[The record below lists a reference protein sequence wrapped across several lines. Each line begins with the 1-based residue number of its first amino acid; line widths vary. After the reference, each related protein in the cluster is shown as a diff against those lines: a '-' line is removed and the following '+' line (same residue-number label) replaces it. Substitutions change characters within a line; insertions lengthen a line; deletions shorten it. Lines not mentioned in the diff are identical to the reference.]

1 MDTYHQTKPKNLRW
15 LFALGAAAGTF
26 LLVFVPGGWW
36 LTGAQKP
43 DEILTAIFTKQ
54 LFTVLLLL
62 IVPALWARM
71 AYSVTPWTLVFLTG
85 IAFGFG
91 LLLSNDWT
99 TALYA
104 TLLAALPGVGLY
116 VLQRLKL
123 SNFRTVLYE
132 SFLILIALFGYT
144 CLPDLIRNG
153 DAYRP
158 VKWILGL
165 YTQTLDEMGAS
176 FYELGATDLLTTALD
191 SVNLLRMN
199 AETIAVPML
208 LNASM
213 AAALSN
219 VLFSH
224 LFNRKGGADLTALPR
239 FEDWRCERWYVIL
252 IAVFSLVMLL
262 LRLFGVKSADALSSV
277 ADVLWR
283 MPCALAGLCTV
294 RKLGI
299 YSRKGW
305 IFWIAI
311 AMLVTLPP
319 IALLILTVVG
329 MLSSLRP
336 IKRDGERMG

>member
-1 MDTYHQTKPKNLRW
+1 METYHQTKPNGLRW

-36 LTGAQKP
+36 LKSAQQP
-43 DEILTAIFTKQ
+43 DEILTAILLKQ
-54 LFTVLLLL
+54 LLTVMLLL
-62 IVPALWARM
+62 IVPSLWARL
-71 AYSVTPWTLVFLTG
+71 AHRTSPWVLVLLTG
-85 IAFGFG
+85 FAFGCG

-99 TALYA
+99 AALYA
-104 TLLAALPGVGLY
+104 ALLAALPGAGLY
-116 VLQRLKL
+116 ALQRLKL

-132 SFLILIALFGYT
+132 AFLILAALFGYA
-144 CLPDLIRNG
+144 CLPDLIKSG
-153 DAYRP
+153 DAYRS

-165 YTQTLDEMGAS
+165 YTQMLGGLGAS
-176 FYELGATDLLTTALD
+176 FYELGATDLLSTALE
-191 SVNLLRMN
+191 SVDLLRMN
-199 AETIAVPML
+199 AETIAVPIL
-208 LNASM
+208 LTASM

-224 LFNRKGGADLTALPR
+224 LFNRNGGANLTALPR

-252 IAVFSLVMLL
+252 IAAFSLTTIL

-299 YSRKGW
+299 RARKGW
-305 IFWIAI
+305 IFWIAV
-311 AMLVTLPP
+311 AMLLTLPP
-319 IALLILTVVG
+319 AALLILTVLG
-329 MLSSLRP
+329 MLSSLRSF
-336 IKRDGERMG
+336 KRDGERME